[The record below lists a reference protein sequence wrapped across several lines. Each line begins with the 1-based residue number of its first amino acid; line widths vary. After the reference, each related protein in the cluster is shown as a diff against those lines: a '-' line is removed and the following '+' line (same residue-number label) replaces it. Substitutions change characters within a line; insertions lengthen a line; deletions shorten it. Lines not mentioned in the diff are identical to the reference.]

1 MSGLADRVE
10 RACREARA
18 ASAALARS
26 STETR
31 NGALLALAEELDRA
45 TGAILEANA
54 EDLEAARV
62 HGASG
67 ALLDRLALD
76 PRRVQAMARGLRE
89 LVALPDPLGSIEDLR
104 PRPNG
109 LLVGRMRIPLGVVA
123 MIYEA
128 RPNVTA
134 DAAGLGLKSGNAV
147 VLRGGSEAFR
157 SNRAIGEAIAR
168 GLAAA
173 GLPAGAVQVLDTPDR
188 AAVDVLLAQDPW
200 IDLVIPRG
208 SAGLVRSV
216 RARTRIPVLAHA
228 EGVCHVF
235 VDASADPE
243 MAEAIAVNAK
253 VQRPGVCNAMETLL
267 VHREAAD
274 GFLPRVVAAMRACG
288 VEIRGCPESR
298 ARVPDLKPASDEDFG
313 KEFLDLVLALR
324 VVRDLDEA
332 IAHIRRHG
340 SRHTDAIV
348 TRDHGSAMRF
358 LREVDSSLVLV
369 NASTRF
375 NDGGQLGL
383 GAEIGISTTPFHAFG
398 PMGLEELTTR
408 KWVAFGSGQ
417 VREG

>member
-1 MSGLADRVE
+1 
-10 RACREARA
+10 
-18 ASAALARS
+18 
-26 STETR
+26 
-31 NGALLALAEELDRA
+31 
-45 TGAILEANA
+45 
-54 EDLEAARV
+54 
-62 HGASG
+62 
-67 ALLDRLALD
+67 
-76 PRRVQAMARGLRE
+76 
-89 LVALPDPLGSIEDLR
+89 
-104 PRPNG
+104 
-109 LLVGRMRIPLGVVA
+109 
-123 MIYEA
+123 
-128 RPNVTA
+128 
-134 DAAGLGLKSGNAV
+134 
-147 VLRGGSEAFR
+147 
-157 SNRAIGEAIAR
+157 
-168 GLAAA
+168 
-173 GLPAGAVQVLDTPDR
+173 
-188 AAVDVLLAQDPW
+188 
-200 IDLVIPRG
+200 
-208 SAGLVRSV
+208 
-216 RARTRIPVLAHA
+216 
-228 EGVCHVF
+228 
-235 VDASADPE
+235 
-243 MAEAIAVNAK
+243 
-253 VQRPGVCNAMETLL
+253 METLL

>member
-18 ASAALARS
+18 ASALLARS

-45 TGAILEANA
+45 TGTILEANA
-54 EDLEAARV
+54 EDLEAARG

-274 GFLPRVVAAMRACG
+274 GFLPRVVAAMRAWG

>member
-89 LVALPDPLGSIEDLR
+89 LVGLPDPLGSIEDLR

-274 GFLPRVVAAMRACG
+274 GFLPRVVAAMRAWG

>member
-1 MSGLADRVE
+1 MSDLGDRVE
-10 RACREARA
+10 RACREAREA
-18 ASAALARS
+18 AGVLGRTSTDQRNRALQAIAEGLEREARS
-26 STETR
+26 
-31 NGALLALAEELDRA
+31 
-45 TGAILEANA
+45 ILEANA
-54 EDLEAARV
+54 EDLRGARER
-62 HGASG
+62 GTSG
-67 ALLDRLALD
+67 ALMDRLALD
-76 PRRVQAMARGLRE
+76 LPRIQAMAQGLRE
-89 LVALPDPLGSIEDLR
+89 LIALRDPVGSIEHLGT
-104 PRPNG
+104 RPNG

-134 DAAGLGLKSGNAV
+134 DAAGLCLKAGNAV

-157 SNRAIGEAIAR
+157 SNRAIGKAIAR

-173 GLPAGAVQVLDTPDR
+173 DLPAGAVQVLDTPDR
-188 AAVDVLLAQDPW
+188 AAVDVLLAQDQF

-216 RARTRIPVLAHA
+216 RSRTRIPVLAHA

-235 VDASADPE
+235 VDASADLE

-274 GFLPRVVAAMRACG
+274 RFLPRVVKAMRAHG
-288 VEIRGCPESR
+288 VEIRACPESR
-298 ARVPDLKPASDEDFG
+298 ARVPDLRPATEEDFG
-313 KEFLDLVLALR
+313 KEFLDRILALR
-324 VVRDLDEA
+324 VVEGLEAA
-332 IAHIRRHG
+332 IAHIRRYG

-348 TRDHGSAMRF
+348 TRDHEAAMRF

-398 PMGLEELTTR
+398 PMGLEELTIP

-417 VREG
+417 VRQ